1 MELRERERE
10 RERTSYI
17 MHSAYGVAKDGLEPL
32 ITTDWLT
39 ASGSSYTRQY
49 GFVSEQCATADTQN
63 VSLTRLRTKAA
74 KGSFFIAW
82 NMLVRIL
89 M

>member
-1 MELRERERE
+1 
-10 RERTSYI
+10 

-32 ITTDWLT
+32 ITIIAFNYDWLT